1 MKNLYAFVFAALC
14 VAVAHAADQLPLFNA
29 TLTVG
34 KEHRFVLVSQPEGK
48 SSSWL
53 KLGDSFAGYTLE
65 AYDAKA
71 SALDLGRDGK
81 ISRVTIV
88 ADAAVEQGAATT
100 LATPATLA
108 DAEAVMN
115 KIHIDDLLDRSIA
128 QQKKMIGSMMQ
139 RGMPASVPEEMKA
152 DYAAFQQRVMDEV
165 GKLIDPVQMKAD
177 ITRIY
182 SETFSKEELNQIS
195 SFYDTPLGQT
205 LLAKQP
211 EIQQKMQGAMMP
223 RMAEIGPKI
232 QAMSREF
239 GAQMKAK
246 REAAGVA
253 TGGATGGAAP
263 APKP

>member
-1 MKNLYAFVFAALC
+1 MKRLLALAAAALFAAT
-14 VAVAHAADQLPLFNA
+14 VHAADQLPLFNA

-34 KEHRFVLVSQPEGK
+34 KDHRFILIAQPEGK
-48 SSSWL
+48 SSGWL
-53 KLGDSFAGYTLE
+53 RLGETFAGYTLK

-71 SALDLGRDGK
+71 NALEVERDGK
-81 ISRVTIV
+81 VSRIAIV
-88 ADAAVEQGAATT
+88 ADAATGAAAMS
-100 LATPATLA
+100 ATPATLA

-115 KIHIDDLLDRSIA
+115 KIHIDELLDRSIE
-128 QQKKMIGSMMQ
+128 QQKKAIATMMG
-139 RGMPASVPEEMKA
+139 RSLPANVPDNMKQDIA
-152 DYAAFQQRVMDEV
+152 DFQQRVMDEV
-165 GKLIDPVQMKAD
+165 TKLIDPVQMKAD

-211 EIQQKMQGAMMP
+211 EVQQKMQAAMIP

-232 QAMSREF
+232 QQMGREF

-246 REAAGVA
+246 QAAAAGVP
-253 TGGATGGAAP
+253 AP
-263 APKP
+263 APAGTP